1 MMSRR
6 RRRASS
12 QPDPVSDPV
21 SSGVS
26 GRSQVGSDVESG
38 GGHVRHLVRRWWG
51 MMRAGPVPVRDEIWA
66 ESWLSPTEV
75 DLWRRLGDAD
85 RHHAILVARRF
96 RERRP
101 SADRSEMSAALL
113 HDIGKVH
120 LGWGPGR
127 RVLAT
132 LAGARRRG
140 PYHDHEARGA
150 AMLAEIGS
158 DPLTVALVD
167 PHRCQLGSDEG
178 PGAEPDAVDR
188 RRFCEARG
196 ALRWADDI

>member
-1 MMSRR
+1 
-6 RRRASS
+6 
-12 QPDPVSDPV
+12 
-21 SSGVS
+21 
-26 GRSQVGSDVESG
+26 
-38 GGHVRHLVRRWWG
+38 

-66 ESWLSPTEV
+66 ESWLSPAEV

-101 SADRSEMSAALL
+101 SADRSEMAAALL

-120 LGWGPGR
+120 LAWGPGR

-132 LAGARRRG
+132 LTGARRRG

-150 AMLAEIGS
+150 AMLAAIGS

-167 PHRCQLGSDEG
+167 PHRDELATG
-178 PGAEPDAVDR
+178 TGTASEPDAVDQ
-188 RRFCEARG
+188 RRFAEARG